1 VTSSRDDPTGDPVDE
16 DLERT
21 EFAWDR
27 SALAMAAVA
36 LVLLKQILP
45 TERTHPVVGWIVLA
59 LAAATGLVGLGYRRH
74 RRQHPRPS
82 RLALK
87 LVSAATAVIGVTA
100 FFVSLVAPTAR

>member
-1 VTSSRDDPTGDPVDE
+1 MTRPYDDPTGDPVDE

-45 TERTHPVVGWIVLA
+45 SERAHPAVGWIVLG
-59 LAAATGLVGLGYRRH
+59 LAAATGMVGLGYRRH
-74 RRQHPRPS
+74 RHRQPRPS

-87 LVSAATAVIGVTA
+87 LVSGATAVIGVAA
-100 FFVSLVAPTAR
+100 FLVSLAPPMPR

>member
-1 VTSSRDDPTGDPVDE
+1 MTSPYDDPTGDPVDE

-45 TERTHPVVGWIVLA
+45 TERAHPAVGWVVLG
-59 LAAATGLVGLGYRRH
+59 LAVATGLVGLGYRRH
-74 RRQHPRPS
+74 RHRQPRPS

-87 LVSAATAVIGVTA
+87 LVSGATALIGVAA
-100 FFVSLVAPTAR
+100 FLVSLAPPVPR